1 MLISRI
7 SAIAILSASF
17 SVSFSPVRA
26 NSQPIDLRNKQQTQQ
41 IYALLDRC
49 EPAVAQRAGGDI
61 LIAVNTL
68 QSYFISNAENGLT
81 GEASLDATGGFRP
94 FRFDCRVNI
103 RDGRVTG
110 VTATFL
116 GDPPGESSGRPNPE
130 GIVAIVDS
138 PNGQPVPLRYGPGVE
153 YFVIETLSQ
162 GASVTLS
169 GRSNG
174 DWAETLGGAWVYR
187 PYLRVVR

>member
-1 MLISRI
+1 MLVSRVG
-7 SAIAILSASF
+7 AIAILSTTLTVF
-17 SVSFSPVRA
+17 LPVRA
-26 NSQPIDLRNKQQTQQ
+26 HSQTVDSRVKQQTQQ
-41 IYALLDRC
+41 VYFLLDRC
-49 EPAVAQRAGGDI
+49 EPAVAQRAGGNI
-61 LIAVNTL
+61 LVALNTL

-81 GEASLDATGGFRP
+81 GEGSLDATGGFRP

-110 VTATFL
+110 VTTTFL
-116 GDPPGESSGRPNPE
+116 GDPPGDGSGRPNPE
-130 GIVAIVDS
+130 GILAIVDS
-138 PNGQPVPLRYGPGVE
+138 PNGQPVPLRYGPGTE
-153 YFVIETLSQ
+153 YFVIENLPQ

-187 PYLRVVR
+187 PYLRLVR